1 MTSRKLLFY
10 LFSVLIFP
18 EVQAP
23 MMNRM
28 ITFIGILLAVAG
40 VGFAQ
45 GPTTPA
51 PLPFNPPVARTEAE
65 KKILDVMDHMMKF
78 NQTYLSVPPQDGEA
92 LRLLVEAADAK
103 NVVEIGTST
112 GYSGLWFCSALQKT
126 GGHLTTF
133 EINHERATMARGH
146 FQDAGVENLV
156 TIVEGDAHEQVAKLN
171 RRIDVV
177 FIDADKPG
185 YVDYLNKVLPLVRPG
200 GLILAHNVDMV
211 PDYVKAVTTSP
222 DLETIFF
229 MQGRGLAVTL
239 RRR

>member
-1 MTSRKLLFY
+1 LTFQ
-10 LFSVLIFP
+10 
-18 EVQAP
+18 EVEAK

-28 ITFIGILLAVAG
+28 ITFIGILLAVGG
-40 VGFAQ
+40 VVFPQ
-45 GPTTPA
+45 ERTVRD

-65 KKILDVMDHMMKF
+65 KKILAVMDHMMKL

-92 LRLLVEAADAK
+92 LRLLTEATDAK
-103 NVVEIGTST
+103 NVIEIGTST

-133 EINHERATMARGH
+133 EIDHERASMARGH

-156 TIVEGDAHEQVAKLN
+156 TLVEGDAHEQVAKLKI
-171 RRIDVV
+171 RIDVA

-185 YVDYLNKVLPLVRPG
+185 YVDYLNKVLPLMRPG

-211 PDYVKAVTTSP
+211 PDYVKAVTANP

-239 RRR
+239 RKR